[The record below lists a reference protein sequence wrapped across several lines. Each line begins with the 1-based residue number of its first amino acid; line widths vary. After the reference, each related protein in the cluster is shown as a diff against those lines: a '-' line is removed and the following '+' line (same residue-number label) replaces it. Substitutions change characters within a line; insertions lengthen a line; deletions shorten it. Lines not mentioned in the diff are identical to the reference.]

1 MHRRSGIRVRSQESE
16 DRDQKSGARRE
27 KMKSNKSGGNLDMG
41 KLMRRILGIMIFIP
55 LLPFV
60 CSAEETNIDALQ
72 YVGGTIPIIRKVEVT
87 GSGYADFFSTIT
99 ADDYANGFKASD
111 EGATTLAVT
120 ANKPWKV
127 LVRNMPFTPV
137 EEYVKL
143 ASDLYLRIK
152 DKTVVHEGEGN
163 GGTLSETFTDFV
175 PLGEQDQVLWANT
188 TGGDNGCTA
197 KIDFKVLL
205 NAARDIP
212 GTYTT
217 TVTYTI
223 CAP

>member
-1 MHRRSGIRVRSQESE
+1 MKKVLCKILVGIVI
-16 DRDQKSGARRE
+16 
-27 KMKSNKSGGNLDMG
+27 MG
-41 KLMRRILGIMIFIP
+41 

-60 CSAEETNIDALQ
+60 CRADETNIDALQ

-87 GSGYADFFSTIT
+87 GSGYANFFSTIT
-99 ADDYANGFKASD
+99 ADDYANGFKASNN
-111 EGATTLAVT
+111 GATTLAVT
-120 ANKPWKV
+120 ANKAWKV
-127 LVRNMPFTPV
+127 LARNTSFAPV
-137 EEYVKL
+137 EGYVKP
-143 ASDLYLRIK
+143 ASDLWLRIK
-152 DKTVVHEGEGN
+152 DKTIVHKGEGN
-163 GGTLSETFTDFV
+163 GGTLSATFSGFT
-175 PLGEQDQVLWANT
+175 PLGDQDQILWSNT

-205 NAARDIP
+205 NAAKDIP

>member
-1 MHRRSGIRVRSQESE
+1 MEKVMH
-16 DRDQKSGARRE
+16 K
-27 KMKSNKSGGNLDMG
+27 
-41 KLMRRILGIMIFIP
+41 ILGGIVIMM

-60 CSAEETNIDALQ
+60 CRAEETNIDALQ
-72 YVGGTIPIIRKVEVT
+72 YVGGAIPIIRKVEVT
-87 GSGYADFFSTIT
+87 GSGYADFFSMIT
-99 ADDYANGFKASD
+99 ADDYEVGFKASED
-111 EGATTLAVT
+111 GTTTLNVT
-120 ANKPWKV
+120 ANIEWKV
-127 LVRNMPFTPV
+127 LVKTAPFTKV
-137 EEYVKL
+137 EEYVKP
-143 ASDLYLRIK
+143 ASDLHLRIK

-163 GGTLSETFTDFV
+163 GGTLGETFTGFA
-175 PLGEQDQVLWANT
+175 PLGELDQVLWANT

-205 NAARDIP
+205 NAAIDIP

>member
-1 MHRRSGIRVRSQESE
+1 MVKVMH
-16 DRDQKSGARRE
+16 K
-27 KMKSNKSGGNLDMG
+27 
-41 KLMRRILGIMIFIP
+41 ILGGMVLMM

-60 CSAEETNIDALQ
+60 CRAEETNIDALQ
-72 YVGGTIPIIRKVEVT
+72 YVGGTIPIIRRVEVS
-87 GSGYADFFSTIT
+87 GPGYADFFSTVM
-99 ADDYANGFKASD
+99 ADDYAAGFKAS
-111 EGATTLAVT
+111 ENGATTLTIT
-120 ANKPWKV
+120 ANKAWKV
-127 LVRNMPFTPV
+127 LVRTMPFTKI
-137 EEYVKL
+137 EEYVKP
-143 ASDLYLRIK
+143 ASDLHLRIK

-163 GGTLSETFTDFV
+163 GGTLSETFTDFA
-175 PLGEQDQVLWANT
+175 PLSEQDQVLWANT

-205 NAARDIP
+205 NAAMDIS